1 MKPIKFDLPIDG
13 IKAKTYDELREHFT
27 VEILGHFRSGL
38 LRKWMA
44 GRNLEEKLAQ
54 LDQISA
60 DDDVTAL
67 QNLCT
72 LFDIEADPDVLKAAL
87 AEASGVPG
95 IKLDGANSGA
105 NAVAELRKEIYD
117 VLVEY
122 SSEVM
127 GVKNIAEMSS
137 DELEKMT
144 ANFLKKCDNIE
155 IDARVRQAENRVLG
169 DIIDRIGN
177 VFQRDGGAEFSLLS
191 VKFSAGAVVLMK
203 ATIDAFWAKN
213 K

>member
-13 IKAKTYDELREHFT
+13 IKARTYDELREHFT

-38 LRKWMA
+38 LRKWMT

-67 QNLCT
+67 QNLCA
-72 LFDIEADPDVLKAAL
+72 LFDIEADPGVLKAAL
-87 AEASGVPG
+87 AVASGEPG
-95 IKLDGANSGA
+95 IKLDGANSEA

-117 VLVEY
+117 VLVKY
-122 SSEVM
+122 SSEVL

-137 DELEKMT
+137 EELEKST
-144 ANFLKKCDNIE
+144 KNFLKKCDNIE
-155 IDARVRQAENRVLG
+155 VDAPVRQAVNQVLG
-169 DIIDRIGN
+169 DIVERIGN
-177 VFQRDGGAEFSLLS
+177 VLQKDEGMEFSLLS
-191 VKFSAGAVVLMK
+191 LKYMAGTSVLMK